1 MPLVLVSDAAALP
14 AADGVI
20 RVLRRADE
28 VVYVVREE
36 TPEGGVRV
44 TAYGPG
50 NTQDVHDCI
59 DALMAGARVL
69 EIERRLFAQGFQSDA
84 RHAA

>member
-28 VVYVVREE
+28 VVHVVREE

-50 NTQDVHDCI
+50 NTL
-59 DALMAGARVL
+59 APLPSPEGLPEPAAARSASGQAHV
-69 EIERRLFAQGFQSDA
+69 A
-84 RHAA
+84 